1 MIVYSV
7 KLVVINYKGISHK
20 TIRSTAYEFWDV
32 PSKVYLSLYRNCRKN
47 MNIAKVLKG
56 YFCTCINKKEY
67 MSVKKKLFKPEISCG
82 S

>member
-1 MIVYSV
+1 MIVFSV
-7 KLVVINYKGISHK
+7 KLVVINYTGISHK

-32 PSKVYLSLYRNCRKN
+32 PSKVYSQSLQNCRKN

-56 YFCTCINKKEY
+56 YFCINKKEY
-67 MSVKKKLFKPEISCG
+67 MSVKKELFKPEISCG